1 MASNG
6 VTRPPA
12 LDVTMQEI
20 LDALKAVSF
29 RPQVI
34 DNLTSQDTGAP
45 LSANQGRVLKS
56 AIDGL
61 VTQSI
66 TDGDTTH
73 APSGDAVNDAINA
86 ISTTLGKIGDVYSD
100 NSSLSI
106 LESKGHQKNFTMNV
120 PIGRYIYFGH
130 TDASIGVSIL
140 SLSLGVNTNGA
151 KVCGGNTVRGT
162 GSNGGGITNYAVID
176 VTSSPVSVFC
186 GCYGYETGYTQR
198 FTIGLIR
205 IK

>member
-45 LSANQGRVLKS
+45 LSANQGRVLKD
-56 AIDGL
+56 AIDNL

-66 TDGDTTH
+66 TDGDTSH
-73 APSGDAVNDAINA
+73 APSGDAVHDAINA
-86 ISTTLGKIGDVYSD
+86 IITTTTIWSGD
-100 NSSLSI
+100 I
-106 LESKGHQKNFTMNV
+106 HEQ
-120 PIGRYIYFGH
+120 FGQ
-130 TDASIGVSIL
+130 GE
-140 SLSLGVNTNGA
+140 TNEP
-151 KVCGGNTVRGT
+151 
-162 GSNGGGITNYAVID
+162 ITNFMAIQCIFNVIPSRSPQYD
-176 VTSSPVSVFC
+176 VVADQSLILTNSNIGAMEISARSADLNAFCIGFSDSTHFSVYTYSKNTSDYNPGLVKI
-186 GCYGYETGYTQR
+186 
-198 FTIGLIR
+198 IGLFR
-205 IK
+205 KQS

>member
-45 LSANQGRVLKS
+45 LSANQGRVLKG

-66 TDGDTTH
+66 TDGDTSH
-73 APSGDAVNDAINA
+73 APSGDAVHDAINA
-86 ISTTLGKIGDVYSD
+86 IITYKSTTVRNQTYMTSSASLYRVGSVVFMSYSSD
-100 NSSLSI
+100 L
-106 LESKGHQKNFTMNV
+106 QNV
-120 PIGRYIYFGH
+120 PIGGFTMQELIPSGYRPITTAIFGERNQGIITIRVQSSGDVDCH
-130 TDASIGVSIL
+130 NYSGQAQSAI
-140 SLSLGVNTNGA
+140 NGQFSA
-151 KVCGGNTVRGT
+151 CW
-162 GSNGGGITNYAVID
+162 ITID
-176 VTSSPVSVFC
+176 PLPS
-186 GCYGYETGYTQR
+186 
-198 FTIGLIR
+198 
-205 IK
+205 

>member
-45 LSANQGRVLKS
+45 LSANQGRVLKD
-56 AIDGL
+56 AIDNL

-66 TDGDTTH
+66 TDGDTSH
-73 APSGDAVNDAINA
+73 APSGDAVHDAINA
-86 ISTTLGKIGDVYSD
+86 IMDLHSSYVRFSSGLQICWGKDGSFASSPAELKRTVQFPVAFISPPSVTITPRVEDGDISSYDPIVALAGETE
-100 NSSLSI
+100 NSSFSYWRKNLS
-106 LESKGHQKNFTMNV
+106 S
-120 PIGRYIYFGH
+120 
-130 TDASIGVSIL
+130 
-140 SLSLGVNTNGA
+140 TNQLA
-151 KVCGGNTVRGT
+151 
-162 GSNGGGITNYAVID
+162 NYWIA
-176 VTSSPVSVFC
+176 
-186 GCYGYETGYTQR
+186 
-198 FTIGLIR
+198 IGLW
-205 IK
+205 K

>member
-45 LSANQGRVLKS
+45 LSANQGRVLKD

-66 TDGDTTH
+66 TDGDTSH
-73 APSGDAVNDAINA
+73 APSGDAVHDALNA
-86 ISTTLGKIGDVYSD
+86 IKSPTNKDANLYTAGGGTLSTYNQNTETSQYILDIATNRMQSFSFKTFYDTNGTEWFYLIGKGYPLFSGIRISHTGTLQKFYGDV
-100 NSSLSI
+100 NN
-106 LESKGHQKNFTMNV
+106 Q
-120 PIGRYIYFGH
+120 
-130 TDASIGVSIL
+130 
-140 SLSLGVNTNGA
+140 
-151 KVCGGNTVRGT
+151 TVT
-162 GSNGGGITNYAVID
+162 VITV
-176 VTSSPVSVFC
+176 
-186 GCYGYETGYTQR
+186 
-198 FTIGLIR
+198 
-205 IK
+205 

>member
-66 TDGDTTH
+66 TDGDTAH
-73 APSGDAVNDAINA
+73 APSGDAVHDAINA
-86 ISTTLGKIGDVYSD
+86 IIKTT
-100 NSSLSI
+100 SLDLTSNNT
-106 LESKGHQKNFTMNV
+106 GYCTYRFDT
-120 PIGRYIYFGH
+120 PIR
-130 TDASIGVSIL
+130 IL
-140 SLSLGVNTNGA
+140 SVFLKGRN
-151 KVCGGNTVRGT
+151 
-162 GSNGGGITNYAVID
+162 GSNVNGWMVSFSMNNESYMYQQYYFPIYDNTGANFGSQD
-176 VTSSPVSVFC
+176 VTLEITYQDIV
-186 GCYGYETGYTQR
+186 
-198 FTIGLIR
+198 
-205 IK
+205 

>member
-66 TDGDTTH
+66 TDGDTAH
-73 APSGDAVNDAINA
+73 APSGDAVHDAINA
-86 ISTTLGKIGDVYSD
+86 ISIISPISD
-100 NSSLSI
+100 LSTYVTDTDISSV
-106 LESKGHQKNFTMNV
+106 HNFNA
-120 PIGRYIYFGH
+120 Y
-130 TDASIGVSIL
+130 
-140 SLSLGVNTNGA
+140 
-151 KVCGGNTVRGT
+151 KTVRL
-162 GSNGGGITNYAVID
+162 SW
-176 VTSSPVSVFC
+176 
-186 GCYGYETGYTQR
+186 
-198 FTIGLIR
+198 
-205 IK
+205 